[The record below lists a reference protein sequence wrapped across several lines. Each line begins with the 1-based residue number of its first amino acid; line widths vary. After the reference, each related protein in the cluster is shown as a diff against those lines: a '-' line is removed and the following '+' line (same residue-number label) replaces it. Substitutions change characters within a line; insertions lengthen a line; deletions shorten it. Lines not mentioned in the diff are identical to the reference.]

1 MSARAAP
8 PVSVR
13 CSGGLRWQ
21 LLRAFLPAMAVWA
34 VGTWLLQR
42 AHQSLLWG
50 CLALVVVAG
59 CGAWLARPQPR
70 CLSFNGEC
78 WDLDGAFC
86 AVDVMCDAFGL
97 ILLRL
102 RAHPP
107 ARKVLWL
114 ACTETEAGAA
124 LHGLRVALY
133 AHQTD
138 HQTDGQAQAARPD
151 LPAFE

>member
-21 LLRAFLPAMAVWA
+21 LVQALLPALAA
-34 VGTWLLQR
+34 LAAGTWLLQR
-42 AHQSLLWG
+42 AHHSLSW
-50 CLALVVVAG
+50 AVLVSVMVAVG
-59 CGAWLARPQPR
+59 AAWLARPR
-70 CLSFNGEC
+70 SRRLSFNGQC
-78 WDLDGAFC
+78 WDLDGVTGD
-86 AVDVMCDAFGL
+86 VDLMSDAFGL
-97 ILLRL
+97 MLLRVQ
-102 RAHPP
+102 AHPP

-114 ACTETEAGAA
+114 ACTEAEAGAS

-133 AHQTD
+133 AHQTP
-138 HQTDGQAQAARPD
+138 GEAQAARPD